1 MAQCSIYTRG
11 WSKWVIFPTLPF
23 KLGHCVPCVHIE
35 LSIGFYGNYKRFKKK
50 IAKEKSKKSSP
61 KNLVIVLVLV
71 LQAFLDKGLP
81 RGNRHER
88 DS

>member
-1 MAQCSIYTRG
+1 M
-11 WSKWVIFPTLPF
+11 SK
-23 KLGHCVPCVHIE
+23 PCVHIE

-50 IAKEKSKKSSP
+50 ITFRKQRFKKKIAKEKSKKSSP
-61 KNLVIVLVLV
+61 KNLVVLVLV
-71 LQAFLDKGLP
+71 LQAFLDTGLP

>member
-1 MAQCSIYTRG
+1 M
-11 WSKWVIFPTLPF
+11 SK
-23 KLGHCVPCVHIE
+23 PCVHIE
-35 LSIGFYGNYKRFKKK
+35 LSIGFYGNYKRFKKKITFRNKRFKKK

-71 LQAFLDKGLP
+71 LQAFLDTGLP

-88 DS
+88 DSGPMQGAIPTQSHNP